1 MQEKFTPEAVASSTP
16 TPLEREEELL
26 RKFNEASIAYYLL
39 ADRPERL
46 DRLEQVG
53 ELMDR
58 LGTELRSGS
67 L

>member
-1 MQEKFTPEAVASSTP
+1 MSEQSIPQEEAVASTP

-39 ADRPERL
+39 SDRPERL
-46 DRLEQVG
+46 ERLEQVG

-58 LGTELRSGS
+58 LAMELRGS

>member
-1 MQEKFTPEAVASSTP
+1 MQEKFTPQEAVASTP

-39 ADRPERL
+39 SDRPERL
-46 DRLEQVG
+46 ERLEQVG

-58 LGTELRSGS
+58 LAMELRGS

>member
-1 MQEKFTPEAVASSTP
+1 MSEQSIPQEATASTP

-58 LGTELRSGS
+58 LAAELRS
-67 L
+67 